1 MLLLDPYIREFVSP
15 SGHSDHRTFIDL
27 RPNTHSHLWL
37 AMPLPLFQVL
47 TARRA
52 SAVSRLYRAS
62 DPTRFQMAPVGAL
75 RKAFQGVTPS
85 FHLSRYQLLLP
96 FLRKPRNFSA
106 AWLLIRAAYRARRS
120 VCMRTCRT
128 DPEIFAGFAF
138 ALGVCDQAGDQ
149 LQDVFFTVNV
159 RKGVIVLRL
168 GKVNGIEDFD
178 AIAFLLKE
186 LAAFQQHGSLRVGY
200 HI

>member
-128 DPEIFAGFAF
+128 RPELIAGFAVP
-138 ALGVCDQAGDQ
+138 LGIGDQASNQ
-149 LQDVFFTVNV
+149 LEDVFF
-159 RKGVIVLRL
+159 
-168 GKVNGIEDFD
+168 
-178 AIAFLLKE
+178 
-186 LAAFQQHGSLRVGY
+186 
-200 HI
+200 

>member
-1 MLLLDPYIREFVSP
+1 
-15 SGHSDHRTFIDL
+15 
-27 RPNTHSHLWL
+27 
-37 AMPLPLFQVL
+37 MPLPLFQVL

-128 DPEIFAGFAF
+128 RPELVSRLPIPLCVG
-138 ALGVCDQAGDQ
+138 DQASNQ
-149 LQDVFFTVNV
+149 LEDVLLRVNV
-159 RKGVIVLRL
+159 RKWVVMHTFAEIDR
-168 GKVNGIEDFD
+168 IQDFQL
-178 AIAFLLKE
+178 ISL
-186 LAAFQQHGSLRVGY
+186 FQQQSAAQTFLWF
-200 HI
+200 

>member
-85 FHLSRYQLLLP
+85 IHLSSYQLLLP

-106 AWLLIRAAYRARRS
+106 AWLLIRAAYRVRRS

-128 DPEIFAGFAF
+128 DPEVVARLAVTFGIG
-138 ALGVCDQAGDQ
+138 DQAVYQ
-149 LQDVFFTVNV
+149 LENV
-159 RKGVIVLRL
+159 LLCVDIGERVVVHGLFEVDGV
-168 GKVNGIEDFD
+168 EEFD
-178 AIAFLLKE
+178 SILL
-186 LAAFQQHGSLRVGY
+186 LL
-200 HI
+200 

>member
-106 AWLLIRAAYRARRS
+106 AWLLIRAAYRVRRS

-128 DPEIFAGFAF
+128 LPKIIIRFSFAF
-138 ALGVCDQAGDQ
+138 GVG
-149 LQDVFFTVNV
+149 N
-159 RKGVIVLRL
+159 
-168 GKVNGIEDFD
+168 
-178 AIAFLLKE
+178 
-186 LAAFQQHGSLRVGY
+186 
-200 HI
+200 